1 MEEKTLLKVGD
12 IIRIRSDIKENIRY
26 RMKLDPESNNS
37 WIGAY
42 MAGAGTLVKIIDMS
56 FEQYIVI
63 PADNSIKEGSAEY
76 DNFIFWSYTD
86 EMFDPLMIH
95 LLLEDKYESLL
106 LED

>member
-1 MEEKTLLKVGD
+1 MEERTLLKVGD
-12 IIRIRSDIKENIRY
+12 IIRIRDDIKENIRY
-26 RMKLDPESNNS
+26 RMKLDPKLNNS
-37 WIGAY
+37 WVGTY
-42 MAGAGTLVKIIDMS
+42 MASAGTLVQIIDIS

-86 EMFDPLMIH
+86 EMFDPLMIQV
-95 LLLEDKYESLL
+95 LLEDRYESLL

>member
-26 RMKLDPESNNS
+26 RMKLNPKLDNL

-42 MAGAGTLVKIIDMS
+42 MADAGTLVQIVDIS

-63 PADNSIKEGSAEY
+63 PADNSIKEGSTEY

-86 EMFDPLMIH
+86 EMFDPLMIQI
-95 LLLEDKYESLL
+95 LLEDRHESLL